1 MVNFKYLHVHWWR
14 TTEEIKTKCGQQKAI
29 IYTNLQSAERTPNI
43 SGVQAKALGSKS
55 LSTEHAYIKMLQI
68 TQWKKSLSLHYFT
81 AQNVYFHFIHVF
93 VCICMHIYTHIKCT
107 LNIFNMHIQI
117 HFVTRRYHC
126 HTNVL
131 FYVSVCKHSCA
142 HTGVGR
148 CVFGWT

>member
-1 MVNFKYLHVHWWR
+1 MKNNWGNQDKMWPTKGHYLY
-14 TTEEIKTKCGQQKAI
+14 KFAI
-29 IYTNLQSAERTPNI
+29 SWKDSKHFRCTS
-43 SGVQAKALGSKS
+43 KALGSKS

-81 AQNVYFHFIHVF
+81 AQNVYLHFIHVF

-142 HTGVGR
+142 HTGAGR